1 MTRFQRCVSIGLIG
15 LAVVAAGTTVWAQPG
30 GGGGGGGR
38 GGRGGGFGGFG
49 MGGGM
54 DSPYALLANESVA
67 KELNLNDDQK
77 AKIKEINDKAQ
88 TAAREAFA
96 GMRDLSAEER
106 QAKMAEMREKMQSA
120 RKDTNK
126 ALEGVLVEHQAKR
139 LKEIFV
145 QARGPQALR
154 NAEVQKDLGLS
165 PDQVKKIDSP
175 LEILTDDQKA
185 AFEKMKGEKFD
196 VRTLRP
202 AGGGRGGN
210 RGGGAPPSA

>member
-1 MTRFQRCVSIGLIG
+1 
-15 LAVVAAGTTVWAQPG
+15 
-30 GGGGGGGR
+30 
-38 GGRGGGFGGFG
+38 
-49 MGGGM
+49 
-54 DSPYALLANESVA
+54 
-67 KELNLNDDQK
+67 
-77 AKIKEINDKAQ
+77 
-88 TAAREAFA
+88 
-96 GMRDLSAEER
+96 
-106 QAKMAEMREKMQSA
+106 MAEMREKMQSA

-210 RGGGAPPSA
+210 RGGGALPALRIWPEITVAFRSAKGDLLWLFRF